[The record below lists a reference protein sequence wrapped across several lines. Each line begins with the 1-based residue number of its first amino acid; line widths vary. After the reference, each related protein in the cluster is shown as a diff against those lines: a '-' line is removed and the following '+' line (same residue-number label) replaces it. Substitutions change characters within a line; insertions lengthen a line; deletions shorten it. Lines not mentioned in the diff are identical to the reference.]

1 MRIIATNPAI
11 TVAMERF
18 ILASVGTVMLIAA
31 GCGDD
36 GGSTQQD
43 AGVSQV
49 DANDPSQPDAGPPGS
64 LVDTFDGTGPLVGY
78 TVNNENALPEVGRV
92 DGRYR
97 ANLLDNTGNIT
108 LHFNDDQGRLDAK
121 LVAFPFDI
129 VVRNIGIGTQLDSQT
144 APLPTSDPYVFSGIQ
159 VHVTDLQSRNS
170 SHIVVGHRGGTH
182 YTVEGK
188 NTRDGSSSVND
199 VGANTVPAG
208 RADIR
213 VEGNGDRTLTIHWQP
228 PNPAPGTT
236 ADNWNLYGGDGQLP
250 GTAPDY
256 GASVYVGLITYA
268 FNENGV
274 PFVGTADAIEHD

>member
-1 MRIIATNPAI
+1 LLGVGI
-11 TVAMERF
+11 V
-18 ILASVGTVMLIAA
+18 ILLAA
-31 GCGDD
+31 ACGND
-36 GGSTQQD
+36 GGSTLLD
-43 AGVSQV
+43 AGNANPS
-49 DANDPSQPDAGPPGS
+49 DADPNQPDAGPPGS
-64 LVDTFDGTGPLVGY
+64 LADTFDGTGDLVGY
-78 TVNNENALPEVGRV
+78 TVNNANALPEVGRV

-97 ANLLDNTGNIT
+97 ANLLDNTDNIT

-144 APLPTSDPYVFSGIQ
+144 APLPAGDPYVFSGIQ

-213 VEGNGDRTLTIHWQP
+213 VVGNGDRTLTIHWQP

-268 FNENGV
+268 FNETGV
-274 PFVGTADAIEHD
+274 PFVGTADGIEHD